1 MTDIEEFLSQDVII
15 DSISHEDF
23 EKVYTYAKNDLQSF
37 EVGQLTQILL
47 DSKLLSLDDIT
58 VIEFAMF
65 CRSKLANIILPNSIQ
80 EISRSAFE
88 GSDLSDITFSSNL
101 TYIDS
106 YAFAEC
112 YNLKQVIL
120 PDSVVEIGS
129 NCFYRSGLEE
139 IVVSKNIQKIGY
151 GAFSSVHL
159 KRVIFR
165 SESDIDIDRTL
176 TIFDR
181 QTPEIIIPKNNTLLD
196 QKLRR
201 MGFSNIIYLVDKT
214 SGDIDE

>member
-1 MTDIEEFLSQDVII
+1 MIKIEKFLSQDVII
-15 DSISHEDF
+15 DSILQEDF
-23 EKVYTYAKNDLQSF
+23 EKVYTYAKTDLYSF
-37 EVGQLTQILL
+37 EIGQLTQILL

-65 CRSKLANIILPNSIQ
+65 CKSKLANIVLPNSIQ
-80 EISRSAFE
+80 EISRCAFE

-151 GAFSSVHL
+151 GAFSSVDL

-165 SESDIDIDRTL
+165 SESDIDIQGTL
-176 TIFDR
+176 TIFNR
-181 QTPEIIIPKNNTLLD
+181 QTPEIIIPKNNTLLE
-196 QKLRR
+196 QRLRR
-201 MGFSNIIYLVDKT
+201 MGFSNIAYLPDKT
-214 SGDIDE
+214 

>member
-1 MTDIEEFLSQDVII
+1 MTDIEKFLSQDNII
-15 DSISHEDF
+15 DLISNKDF
-23 EKVYTYAKNDLQSF
+23 EKVYLHAKKDLILF
-37 EVGQLTQILL
+37 EIGQLTQILL
-47 DSKLLSLDDIT
+47 DSKLLYLDDIS
-58 VIEFAMF
+58 VIEFGMF
-65 CRSKLANIILPNSIQ
+65 YRSKLANIILPNSIQ
-80 EISRSAFE
+80 EISRRAFE

-106 YAFAEC
+106 YAFAQC

-120 PDSVVEIGS
+120 PDSVVEIGE
-129 NCFYRSGLEE
+129 NCFYQSGLEE

-151 GAFSSVHL
+151 GAFSSVDL

-181 QTPEIIIPKNNTLLD
+181 QTPEIIIPKNNTLLE
-196 QKLRR
+196 QRLRR
-201 MGFSNIIYLVDKT
+201 MGFSNIAYLPDKT
-214 SGDIDE
+214 

>member
-1 MTDIEEFLSQDVII
+1 MTNIEKFLSQDVII
-15 DSISHEDF
+15 DSILQEDF
-23 EKVYTYAKNDLQSF
+23 EKVYTYAKTDLYSF
-37 EVGQLTQILL
+37 EMGQLTQILL
-47 DSKLLSLDDIT
+47 DSKLLSLNDIT
-58 VIEFAMF
+58 VIEVAMF
-65 CRSKLANIILPNSIQ
+65 CKSKLANIILPNSIQ
-80 EISRSAFE
+80 EISRRAFE

-112 YNLKQVIL
+112 YNLKQVML
-120 PDSVVEIGS
+120 PDSVIEIGE

-151 GAFSSVHL
+151 GAFSSVDL

-176 TIFDR
+176 TIFNR
-181 QTPEIIIPKNNTLLD
+181 QTPEIIIPKNNTLLE
-196 QKLRR
+196 QRLRR
-201 MGFSNIIYLVDKT
+201 MGFSNIAYLPDKT
-214 SGDIDE
+214 

>member
-1 MTDIEEFLSQDVII
+1 MTDIEKFLSQDIII

-23 EKVYTYAKNDLQSF
+23 EKVYTYAKTELMSF
-37 EVGQLTQILL
+37 QVGQITQILL

-58 VIEFAMF
+58 VIEFEMF
-65 CRSKLANIILPNSIQ
+65 FGFKMASIILPDSIQ
-80 EISRSAFE
+80 EISERAFGRSE
-88 GSDLSDITFSSNL
+88 LSDIKFSSNL
-101 TYIDS
+101 TYIGRA
-106 YAFAEC
+106 AFLAC
-112 YNLKQVIL
+112 DNLKQVIL

-129 NCFYRSGLEE
+129 DCFYGSGLEE

-151 GAFSSVHL
+151 GAFSSLHL

-181 QTPEIIIPKNNTLLD
+181 QTPEIIIPKNNTLLE
-196 QKLRR
+196 QRLRR
-201 MGFSNIIYLVDKT
+201 MGMSNITYLVDKT
-214 SGDIDE
+214 

>member
-1 MTDIEEFLSQDVII
+1 MTNIEKFLSQDVII
-15 DSISHEDF
+15 DSILHEDF
-23 EKVYTYAKNDLQSF
+23 EKVYTYAKKNLYSF
-37 EVGQLTQILL
+37 EIGQLTQILL
-47 DSKLLSLDDIT
+47 DSKLLFLDAIT
-58 VIEFAMF
+58 VIECAMF
-65 CRSKLANIILPNSIQ
+65 CNSKLASIILPDSIQ
-80 EISRSAFE
+80 EISASAFAE
-88 GSDLSDITFSSNL
+88 SELSDIKFSSNL
-101 TYIDS
+101 TYIGNE
-106 YAFAEC
+106 AFRNC
-112 YNLKQVIL
+112 FNLKQVIL

-181 QTPEIIIPKNNTLLD
+181 QTPEIIIPKNNTLLE
-196 QKLRR
+196 QRLRR
-201 MGFSNIIYLVDKT
+201 MRFSNIAYLPDKT
-214 SGDIDE
+214 